1 MPRIASNIR
10 VSAVG
15 EQADEVDHLDP

>member
-1 MPRIASNIR
+1 MPHTASNIR

-15 EQADEVDHLDP
+15 EQADEADHLDP